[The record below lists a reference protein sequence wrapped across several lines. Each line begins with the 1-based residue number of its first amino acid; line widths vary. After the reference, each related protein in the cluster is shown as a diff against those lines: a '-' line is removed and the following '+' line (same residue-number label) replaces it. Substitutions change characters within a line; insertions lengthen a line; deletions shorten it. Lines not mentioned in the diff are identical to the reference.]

1 MSTTREEKVAAY
13 FNCSLRERAIFET
26 GIKLAT
32 VYHQFIGTPISS
44 SNAESLERAIE
55 EGVKVQPFV
64 ENVKVAIDRSR
75 LRSKKNEY
83 DYQSLTGEMLDVT
96 VTIKIEGVRVTSR
109 MRYIDEVR
117 YPLMYVEKIEE
128 E

>member
-1 MSTTREEKVAAY
+1 
-13 FNCSLRERAIFET
+13 
-26 GIKLAT
+26 
-32 VYHQFIGTPISS
+32 
-44 SNAESLERAIE
+44 
-55 EGVKVQPFV
+55 
-64 ENVKVAIDRSR
+64 
-75 LRSKKNEY
+75 
-83 DYQSLTGEMLDVT
+83 MLDVT